1 MCFRDTIEDVYT
13 MHKQLGL
20 VHYFL
25 AYKKQPIAFQHI
37 PDEGNKMIK
46 KLTYIIIYNIRI
58 KFVFYYDLIY
68 ICDIYLRI

>member
-46 KLTYIIIYNIRI
+46 KLTYIII
-58 KFVFYYDLIY
+58 L
-68 ICDIYLRI
+68 